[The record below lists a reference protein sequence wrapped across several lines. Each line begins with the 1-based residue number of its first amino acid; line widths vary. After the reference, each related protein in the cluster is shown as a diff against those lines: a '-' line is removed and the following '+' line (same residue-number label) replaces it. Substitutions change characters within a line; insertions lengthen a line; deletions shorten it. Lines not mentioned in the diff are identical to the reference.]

1 MAALVALALGVVGAV
16 AVLDDPPAA
25 EAARE
30 EGPRV
35 DVAVADPVAVAAG
48 MTGVV
53 QANPRGWGAE
63 VVVELWDVPY
73 GSPAAQYTMVVV
85 ASDGRS
91 EQAAAWGSTPSGRC
105 RVTGATS
112 IQATDIAHIEIRAGD
127 GPVLAS
133 ADMV

>member
-1 MAALVALALGVVGAV
+1 
-16 AVLDDPPAA
+16 
-25 EAARE
+25 
-30 EGPRV
+30 
-35 DVAVADPVAVAAG
+35 

-73 GSPAAQYTMVVV
+73 GSPAAQYAMVVV

-112 IQATDIAHIEIRAGD
+112 IQATDIALIEIRAAD

-133 ADMV
+133 AEMV